1 MNKIIIPE
9 NQIILPK
16 SAEMIPYS
24 KEVDYSTFSR
34 VLDDNV
40 VTASYKMY
48 WLIALLD
55 EVSLGN
61 VEIPFKKLVS
71 RMVVNAWYPI
81 RAFKLSFGSCDNLAT
96 VVNYIADTYGFENN
110 YEETKLL
117 NFLYNTEDKALNK
130 LLKDLT
136 LNVPYRFL
144 SPFLNEKVLHK
155 KKPVKEL
162 EELSR
167 VEDNCI
173 YGIFKDHNNENFI
186 RIKDGWIDYLKYNY
200 RIIKGWAYYKLVCFL
215 QKRNPN
221 VPAIPFKLE
230 PPRKREL
237 TKATNLWKDV
247 ISTSKIVDIYTGKC
261 FTEENYDLHGGL
273 SIDHFIPWS
282 FVLHDQI
289 WNLVPTFKN
298 INSKK
303 SDDLLIYDKYIA
315 DFCDL
320 QYEAFAHACK
330 KKDKD
335 IVAEYTDALR
345 IESIYEFY
353 KNGTK
358 EMFSQELKKCI
369 SPLYQIAA
377 NQGFKVREKLI

>member
-34 VLDDNV
+34 LLDDNV

-55 EVSLGN
+55 EVSFGN

-117 NFLYNTEDKALNK
+117 NFLYNTEDKALGK
-130 LLKDLT
+130 LLKSLT

-144 SPFLNEKVLHK
+144 SPFLNDKVMDK
-155 KKPVKEL
+155 NKPMKEL

-167 VEDNCI
+167 VESNCI

-186 RIKDGWIDYLKYNY
+186 RIKDCWIDYLKYNY
-200 RIIKGWAYYKLVCFL
+200 RIIKGWTYYKLVCFL

-247 ISTSKIVDIYTGKC
+247 ISTSKIIDIYTGKY

-320 QYEAFAHACK
+320 QYEAFVHACK

-335 IVAEYTDALR
+335 IVAEYTDAFR

-358 EMFSQELKKCI
+358 EMFSTELKKCI

-377 NQGFKVREKLI
+377 NQGFKVREELL

>member
-1 MNKIIIPE
+1 MSKILLDQ
-9 NQIILPK
+9 NDLILPK
-16 SAEMIPYS
+16 SVDMIPYS

-34 VLDDNV
+34 VLDDNKV
-40 VTASYKMY
+40 VASYKMY

-55 EVSLGN
+55 EVSLGSI
-61 VEIPFKKLVS
+61 EIPFKKLVS

-81 RAFKLSFGSCDNLAT
+81 RAFKLSFGYCDNLVT

-117 NFLYNTEDKALNK
+117 NFLYNTEDKALVK

-144 SPFLNEKVLHK
+144 SPFLNDKVVDK
-155 KKPVKEL
+155 KKPMKEL

-167 VEDNCI
+167 TESNCI
-173 YGIFKDHNNENFI
+173 YGIYKDDKNESFI

-221 VPAIPFKLE
+221 VPAIAFKLE
-230 PPRKREL
+230 APKERKL
-237 TKATNLWKDV
+237 SKATKLWKDV
-247 ISTSKIVDIYTGKC
+247 INTSKIVDIYTGKY

-303 SDDLLIYDKYIA
+303 SDDLLLYDKYIA

-320 QYEAFAHACK
+320 QYEAFSHVCK
-330 KKDKD
+330 KKVND
-335 IVAEYTDALR
+335 IAEEYIDAFR
-345 IESIYEFY
+345 VENIYEFY
-353 KNGTK
+353 KSGTK
-358 EMFSQELKKCI
+358 EMFSNELKKCI

-377 NQGFKVREKLI
+377 NQGFKVREKLL